1 MGMGMKR
8 SMDMIRSSIPLMIA
22 AVLLVGCGSGETDK
36 LKANVADLETK
47 LAGQKTDIDEQ
58 QKEIDRLVSMVI
70 EFRKV
75 PPRVTS
81 LEGKVGEL
89 AAKQDELQTATVDP
103 DELRAQVKEI
113 VEPILE
119 RRLASLQ
126 GRTDRADRADRGT
139 RDANRGRRSSR
150 SRGSST
156 RRLIEEFNLTDDQ
169 TAKVEA
175 ILEAQGEKRHDIFAK
190 IRESGDWSGLRA
202 QINEIQKEIS
212 PQLKELLSEEQF
224 AQYEKHVKE
233 RSARWDEWRSKRGGK
248 SGHGRGKK

>member
-1 MGMGMKR
+1 
-8 SMDMIRSSIPLMIA
+8 MIRSSIPLMIA
-22 AVLLVGCGSGETDK
+22 AALLVGCGSGETDK
-36 LKANVADLETK
+36 LKASVNDLREKVAAQD
-47 LAGQKTDIDEQ
+47 KTLRSQEL
-58 QKEIDRLVSMVI
+58 EIDRLVAFI
-70 EFRKV
+70 EQVKPQLTALDDKV
-75 PPRVTS
+75 SALATQQTQQPQTVTI
-81 LEGKVGEL
+81 
-89 AAKQDELQTATVDP
+89 DP
-103 DELRAQVKEI
+103 DQLRAQVKEI

>member
-22 AVLLVGCGSGETDK
+22 AALLAGCGSKGSDK
-36 LKANVADLETK
+36 LKTSVNDLREKVAAQE
-47 LAGQKTDIDEQ
+47 KTLRSQEL
-58 QKEIDRLVSMVI
+58 EIDRLVAFI
-70 EFRKV
+70 EQVKPQLTALDDKV
-75 PPRVTS
+75 SALATQQTQQPQTVTI
-81 LEGKVGEL
+81 
-89 AAKQDELQTATVDP
+89 DP
-103 DELRAQVKEI
+103 DQLRAQVKEI

-139 RDANRGRRSSR
+139 RDGNRGRRSSR

-202 QINEIQKEIS
+202 QLNEIQKEIS